1 MATAEALPPE
11 RQLAI
16 RDAAMS
22 AISYAKSGRLPSDA
36 ARLLTE
42 KKEVA
47 LVLSEKAVATAT
59 AKKEALTQYVVSG
72 QMAKDVGVVLAA
84 LLVWFRD
91 EAREWLSLRWEDTSD
106 LLVVSRR
113 RLAKMLEKVF

>member
-1 MATAEALPPE
+1 MATAKALPPE

-36 ARLLTE
+36 ARLLSE

-47 LVLSEKAVATAT
+47 IVLSEKAVETAT
-59 AKKEALTQYVVSG
+59 ARKEALKQYAMSG
-72 QMAKDVGVVLAA
+72 QMARDVGVVVAA
-84 LLVWFRD
+84 WLVWLRD
-91 EAREWLSLRWEDTSD
+91 EASEWLLLRWEDTSD
-106 LLVVSRR
+106 FLVVSRR
-113 RLAKMLEKVF
+113 RLAKVLEKVF